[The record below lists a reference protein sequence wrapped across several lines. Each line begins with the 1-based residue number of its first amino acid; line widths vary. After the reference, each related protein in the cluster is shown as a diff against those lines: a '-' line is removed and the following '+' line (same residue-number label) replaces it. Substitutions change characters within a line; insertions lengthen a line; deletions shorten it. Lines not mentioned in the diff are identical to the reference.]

1 MNRLN
6 HIEQVYDKYS
16 QGLYATSLRI
26 VGNSQDA
33 EEIMQDTILK
43 YHHYPNK
50 LKIENLP
57 AWLKSICIR
66 KSLDKLRERHRTR
79 EFLEEYKDQ
88 TPPAPPPQMQYT
100 IEDVKKALFLLP
112 DNYRTILSLHLFEGY
127 DYQEIEQ
134 ITGTKET
141 TLRSLYSRAKEK
153 LAAAI
158 HKSRQQQDGK
168 LGKIHK

>member
-6 HIEQVYDKYS
+6 HIEQIYDRHS

-26 VGNSQDA
+26 VGNSMDA
-33 EEIMQDTILK
+33 EEIMQDTIIK
-43 YHHYPNK
+43 YHHYPHK
-50 LKIENLP
+50 EEIENLP
-57 AWLKSICIR
+57 GWLKSVCIR
-66 KSLDKLRERHRTR
+66 KSLDKLREKHHTR
-79 EFLEEYKDQ
+79 EFLEEYREQ
-88 TPPAPPPQMQYT
+88 TPPQPPPQMQYT
-100 IEDVKKALFLLP
+100 VEDVKKALLLLP

-158 HKSRQQQDGK
+158 YKAKQQQDGQF
-168 LGKIHK
+168 GKIHK

>member
-33 EEIMQDTILK
+33 EEIMQDTIIK

-50 LKIENLP
+50 EEIENLP
-57 AWLKSICIR
+57 AWLKSVCIR

-79 EFLEEYKDQ
+79 EFLEEYREQ
-88 TPPAPPPQMQYT
+88 TTPEPPPQTQYT
-100 IEDVKKALFLLP
+100 IGDVKKALLLLP

-134 ITGTKET
+134 ITGTKEA
-141 TLRSLYSRAKEK
+141 TLRSLYKRAKEK
-153 LAAAI
+153 LAAQL
-158 HKSRQQQDGK
+158 QQNRK
-168 LGKIHK
+168 

>member
-43 YHHYPNK
+43 YHHYPAK
-50 LKIENLP
+50 TEIENLP

-112 DNYRTILSLHLFEGY
+112 DNYRTILSLYLFEGY
-127 DYQEIEQ
+127 DYQEMEQ
-134 ITGTKET
+134 ITGIKEV
-141 TLRSLYSRAKEK
+141 TLRSMYSRAKEK
-153 LAAAI
+153 LATI
-158 HKSRQQQDGK
+158 IYSNKNG
-168 LGKIHK
+168 

>member
-6 HIEQVYDKYS
+6 HIEQIYDRHS

-33 EEIMQDTILK
+33 EEIMQDTIIK

-50 LKIENLP
+50 EEIENLP
-57 AWLKSICIR
+57 AWLKSVCIR

-79 EFLEEYKDQ
+79 EFLEEYKEQ
-88 TPPAPPPQMQYT
+88 TPYQPPPQMQYT

-134 ITGTKET
+134 ITGTKEA
-141 TLRSLYSRAKEK
+141 TLRSLYKRAKEK
-153 LAAAI
+153 LAAQL
-158 HKSRQQQDGK
+158 QQNRK
-168 LGKIHK
+168 